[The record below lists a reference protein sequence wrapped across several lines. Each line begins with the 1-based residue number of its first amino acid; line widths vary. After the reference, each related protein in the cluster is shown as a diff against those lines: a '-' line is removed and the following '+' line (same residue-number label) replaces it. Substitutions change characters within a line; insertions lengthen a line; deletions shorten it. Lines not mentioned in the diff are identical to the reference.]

1 MIKFTGLTSEEAK
14 QRLKKYGLNEIQ
26 ETQSSGPFKILIRQI
41 RKNFVIYLLFITA
54 ILSLFIGKNVTAYV
68 IFFVILI
75 VVLTGFIQEYKAEKA
90 IFALKSMIMP
100 VSRILRDGKEQEISS
115 LEIVPGDI
123 LVLRTGEKIPA
134 DCVLIEGV
142 DLKVN
147 ESILTGEASDVEKF
161 AIQNEKEISEKNTLY
176 AGSFVVSGKC
186 FARVISTGMN
196 TRFGKIA
203 GMISKTEKEIS
214 LQKKVN
220 EISKYMAAFGAT
232 AAFLTGVVL
241 FFRAENVNFEVL
253 TEILVVVIAFS
264 VSSFPEGFPVVLIAT
279 LAAGV
284 NRMAKRNA
292 IVNRMSAI
300 ETLGETTVICTDKT
314 GTITKGEMTVR
325 KIYSGGKLYDVTGTG
340 YEAKG
345 QIMQSDKAIAA
356 QEKTEIQ
363 LLLKTSVICNDS
375 NIERIGTDAF
385 YKISGS
391 STEGALMILGAKFGI
406 FKEDY
411 LNNVLDISPFDSKK
425 KMMSVLCEEDGEKI
439 LYVKGAPEIILNKC
453 KYAQIGL
460 EKIEITQDVK
470 DRIIQ
475 QNNLMTKSA
484 LRTIALAYRKE
495 GSSFDSQEG
504 NLVFIG
510 FVGMEDPPRDE
521 ISEAIS
527 LCQLSG
533 IRVKMITGDHVET
546 AKAIAKQI
554 GLQGEVLTGEEMD
567 KLSDEDLTIGVRT
580 ISIFARVKPEDKL
593 RIVKALK
600 MNGAVVTMTG
610 DGVNDA
616 PALKEAHIG
625 IAMGVSG
632 TDVSRSAADITLKDD
647 NFATIVSAIQEG
659 RTVFNNI
666 RKFVTYQLS
675 CNLSDIVIL
684 FSGIVAAPFLGW
696 YTPIISALQVLF
708 MNIVTDNMPAITLGF
723 NPTSKDIMLE
733 KPRNNRSILT
743 KDFIVLILIN
753 GCTMA
758 AISFLIAYLSYNVF
772 VFEPRIART
781 TILVS
786 MIMMQIANAFNFRS
800 FRYKVLNRGLL
811 VNKYLFVASVL
822 SFAATLFILYTPS
835 FQEIFETTPLG
846 LKSWIMAF
854 CAGFL
859 LVFIFDIFKDVNN
872 KTGFWHKNLY

>member
-1 MIKFTGLTSEEAK
+1 M
-14 QRLKKYGLNEIQ
+14 
-26 ETQSSGPFKILIRQI
+26 
-41 RKNFVIYLLFITA
+41 
-54 ILSLFIGKNVTAYV
+54 
-68 IFFVILI
+68 
-75 VVLTGFIQEYKAEKA
+75 
-90 IFALKSMIMP
+90 
-100 VSRILRDGKEQEISS
+100 
-115 LEIVPGDI
+115 
-123 LVLRTGEKIPA
+123 
-134 DCVLIEGV
+134 
-142 DLKVN
+142 
-147 ESILTGEASDVEKF
+147 
-161 AIQNEKEISEKNTLY
+161 
-176 AGSFVVSGKC
+176 
-186 FARVISTGMN
+186 
-196 TRFGKIA
+196 
-203 GMISKTEKEIS
+203 
-214 LQKKVN
+214 
-220 EISKYMAAFGAT
+220 
-232 AAFLTGVVL
+232 
-241 FFRAENVNFEVL
+241 
-253 TEILVVVIAFS
+253 EILVVVIAFS

-292 IVNRMSAI
+292 IVNRMPAI

-325 KIYSGGKLYDVTGTG
+325 KIYSGDKLYDVTGIG

-345 QIMQSDKAIAA
+345 QIIQRDKAIFAK
-356 QEKTEIQ
+356 EKPGIQ

-411 LNNVLDISPFDSKK
+411 LNNVLDISSFDSRK
-425 KMMSVLCEEDGEKI
+425 KMMSVLCEENGEKI

-453 KYAQIGL
+453 KYAQIGS
-460 EKIEITQDVK
+460 EKNEITQDVK

-495 GSSFDSQEG
+495 GFSFDSQEG

-533 IRVKMITGDHVET
+533 IRVKMVTGDHVET
-546 AKAIAKQI
+546 AKATAKQI
-554 GLQGEVLTGEEMD
+554 GLEGEVLTGEEMD
-567 KLSDEDLTIGVRT
+567 KLSDDDLIIGVRT

-600 MNGAVVTMTG
+600 MNAVVTMSG

-616 PALKEAHIG
+616 PALKEANIG

-632 TDVSRSAADITLKDD
+632 TDVSRSAVDITLKDD

-684 FSGIVAAPFLGW
+684 FLGIEVSPFLGW

-723 NPTSKDIMLE
+723 NPTSKDIMVE

-758 AISFLIAYLSYNVF
+758 AIFF
-772 VFEPRIART
+772 
-781 TILVS
+781 
-786 MIMMQIANAFNFRS
+786 
-800 FRYKVLNRGLL
+800 
-811 VNKYLFVASVL
+811 
-822 SFAATLFILYTPS
+822 
-835 FQEIFETTPLG
+835 
-846 LKSWIMAF
+846 
-854 CAGFL
+854 
-859 LVFIFDIFKDVNN
+859 
-872 KTGFWHKNLY
+872 